1 MKEVGRLM
9 AEAHISYSKDF
20 EGSCAEADL
29 MVDLANEL
37 PGLIGARLTGGGS
50 RSPVWSQMFAD
61 TIQVP
66 MEVTDGNEIG
76 ARGAAISAGIGAGI
90 YSDYA
95 EAIQEAVSVVRVH
108 EPNPANRLFYLE
120 RYAEYQRL
128 ARVMQAPW
136 EALSKLG

>member
-1 MKEVGRLM
+1 MS
-9 AEAHISYSKDF
+9 HIEKLRAA
-20 EGSCAEADL
+20 GGQI
-29 MVDLANEL
+29 NT
-37 PGLIGARLTGGGS
+37 ARLTGGGS

-66 MEVTDGNEIG
+66 MEVSDGNEIG
-76 ARGAAISAGIGAGI
+76 ARGVALGAGIGAGI
-90 YSDYA
+90 YSNYA

-108 EPNPANRLFYLE
+108 EPNPANTPFYLE

-128 ARVMQAPW
+128 ASVMQAPW

>member
-1 MKEVGRLM
+1 MS
-9 AEAHISYSKDF
+9 HIEKLRAA
-20 EGSCAEADL
+20 GGQI
-29 MVDLANEL
+29 NT
-37 PGLIGARLTGGGS
+37 ARLTGGGS

-61 TIQVP
+61 TIEVP
-66 MEVTDGNEIG
+66 MEVSDGNEIG

-90 YSDYA
+90 YSNYA
-95 EAIQEAVSVVRVH
+95 EAIREAVSVVRVH
-108 EPNPANRLFYLE
+108 EPNPANKLFYLE